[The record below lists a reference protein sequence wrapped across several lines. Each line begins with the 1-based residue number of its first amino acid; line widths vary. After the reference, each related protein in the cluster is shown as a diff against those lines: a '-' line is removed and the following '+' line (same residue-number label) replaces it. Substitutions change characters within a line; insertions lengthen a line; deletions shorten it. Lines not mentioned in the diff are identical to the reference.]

1 MADDAGFGTCVQC
14 GGPGATGAIPGA
26 WVHVDPV
33 GCVSRLRT
41 TLARLT
47 AELAAVTA
55 ERDMW
60 RGECASISAELD
72 LPPGMRPMEGE
83 LRRMLGHNRA
93 LLAQV
98 TTLTAERDE
107 ARAKNAGL
115 VEHLKFAGTER
126 EDFRQQ
132 LSVARCSERDGVW
145 FWQGEGD
152 RPESLSCPVVMSA
165 DTLREILRERDEA
178 RGLLGEAHHVL
189 DQMHDEDDTIGR
201 LKVDVPAD
209 GHPRQWLFDYVTQY
223 GHGLRARIA
232 AHLGRSE

>member
-1 MADDAGFGTCVQC
+1 MKCEHMTCYQCTDAEVT
-14 GGPGATGAIPGA
+14 T
-26 WVHVDPV
+26 
-33 GCVSRLRT
+33 LRT

-47 AELAAVTA
+47 ADLAAVTA

-107 ARAKNAGL
+107 AR
-115 VEHLKFAGTER
+115 
-126 EDFRQQ
+126 
-132 LSVARCSERDGVW
+132 
-145 FWQGEGD
+145 
-152 RPESLSCPVVMSA
+152 
-165 DTLREILRERDEA
+165 
-178 RGLLGEAHHVL
+178 GLLGECVNA
-189 DQMHDEDDTIGR
+189 DSGDMHTLG
-201 LKVDVPAD
+201 AD
-209 GHPRQWLFDYVTQY
+209 LHR
-223 GHGLRARIA
+223 RIA

>member
-47 AELAAVTA
+47 AELAAVTSD
-55 ERDMW
+55 RDMW
-60 RGECASISAELD
+60 RSECESISAELD

-93 LLAQV
+93 LLA
-98 TTLTAERDE
+98 ERDE
-107 ARAKNAGL
+107 ALNELATARAVAGRAAQAAQATGADL
-115 VEHLKFAGTER
+115 VHIGALCGMTDDEYPLKAVQR
-126 EDFRQQ
+126 
-132 LSVARCSERDGVW
+132 
-145 FWQGEGD
+145 
-152 RPESLSCPVVMSA
+152 VVK
-165 DTLREILRERDEA
+165 ERDEA
-178 RGLLGEAHHVL
+178 RGLLRDAMALVGQYENAVESASRMYHNTQEWGSDKEIEAMFQAVY
-189 DQMHDEDDTIGR
+189 DERG
-201 LKVDVPAD
+201 
-209 GHPRQWLFDYVTQY
+209 
-223 GHGLRARIA
+223 RIA

>member
-47 AELAAVTA
+47 ADLAAVTA

-60 RGECASISAELD
+60 RSECESISAELD

-93 LLAQV
+93 LLA
-98 TTLTAERDE
+98 ERDALGRSLDASASTVALLSE
-107 ARAKNAGL
+107 QVGRAEK
-115 VEHLKFAGTER
+115 
-126 EDFRQQ
+126 D
-132 LSVARCSERDGVW
+132 
-145 FWQGEGD
+145 
-152 RPESLSCPVVMSA
+152 
-165 DTLREILRERDEA
+165 RDEA
-178 RGLLGEAHHVL
+178 RGMLRDAMALVGQYENAVESASRMYHNTQEWGSDKEIEAMFQAVY
-189 DQMHDEDDTIGR
+189 DERG
-201 LKVDVPAD
+201 
-209 GHPRQWLFDYVTQY
+209 
-223 GHGLRARIA
+223 RIA